1 MKQVIL
7 EHDLDV
13 TAPRKRGKQ
22 TKKQVDPIH
31 HDSLL
36 HVAARN
42 CDEELVM
49 FLVERGMSPRFIFCQ
64 SASTFYQ

>member
-1 MKQVIL
+1 MKQIIL

-13 TAPRKRGKQ
+13 NVPRKRGKQ
-22 TKKQVDPIH
+22 ARKQGDPIQ

-36 HVAARN
+36 HVAACH

-49 FLVERGMSPRFIFCQ
+49 FLVERGMSIRRAPEG
-64 SASTFYQ
+64 SSTF

>member
-13 TAPRKRGKQ
+13 AAPRKRGKQ
-22 TKKQVDPIH
+22 AKKQLDSIH

-49 FLVERGMSPRFIFCQ
+49 FLVERGMFLLSTFCQ